1 MNNIAEFLL
10 KFSISKKIYFCLSVP
25 FLAFVVAASFISFQA
40 YERYDLAVR
49 VDKLSHLA
57 PRISNLIHELQKER
71 GATAGFLSQ
80 KEASMAARLDNIRRE
95 TDQQQAALR
104 QAFEKINRHN
114 YRDIFYYRVE
124 KSLATLSRLSSVR
137 QDVSNLKS
145 DIKTSIT
152 YYSTLI
158 AELIDIIKIMKME
171 KNDARLSQT
180 LMSYIN
186 FIYAKEYAGQER
198 AVGTN
203 AFSVGQFDLSNY
215 QRFNQLIARQDTYLA
230 LYQNN
235 LTPEQKQIWQQFKDH
250 QIVKQV
256 AALRKVGLENPMK
269 AITPAI
275 SGSDW
280 FQLITQ
286 KINLMKDIE
295 DQIASDLQ
303 AVSLEIENQELGIFY
318 QNVISLIIVLLIS
331 SLLTFLIIRSIVS
344 PLQQM
349 TDNMLALAN
358 GQNQIDLAEDQNNTE
373 IGAMSRSLVIFK
385 EQALLT
391 EKLNQQEKEQKA
403 KILQRAESIET
414 LVKSFE
420 ASGTNLLDHFVSLS
434 EDLKS
439 SATEMSE
446 LANTAS
452 HELIVTSEEA
462 QNASQNVQT
471 MASAAE
477 ELSSSIGEILSQT
490 QTAAALASETSD
502 ASTKATVSFEKMAV
516 SAQDITNILSMIQDI
531 AAQTNL
537 LALNATIEAA
547 RAGEAGRGFAVVAN
561 EVKNLASQTS
571 LATEQISDQ
580 ISTMQTVTDSAVN
593 SNRVV
598 TQNVQDIIQS
608 SQSIS
613 SAIHQQDTATSEIA
627 QNAQSAAQRTEQVAT
642 NINHVDQMSQKTE
655 NSAEALKELSNILHQ
670 KSEDMRQEMLV
681 FLQQMRDT

>member
-1 MNNIAEFLL
+1 MNNIAVFLL

-40 YERYDLAVR
+40 YERYDLAAR

-80 KEASMAARLDNIRRE
+80 KEASMAARLDNIRQE
-95 TDQQQAALR
+95 TDQQQAILR

-114 YRDIFYYRVE
+114 YRDIFYHRVE

-145 DIKTSIT
+145 DVKTSIT

-171 KNDARLSQT
+171 KNNARLSQT

-203 AFSVGQFDLSNY
+203 AFSVGQFDPSNY
-215 QRFNQLIARQDTYLA
+215 QRFNQLIARQDTYLG

-235 LTPEQKQIWQQFKDH
+235 LTPEQKKVWQQFKDH

-256 AALRKVGLENPMK
+256 AGLRKIGLENPMK
-269 AITPAI
+269 VITPAI
-275 SGSDW
+275 SVSDW

-358 GQNQIDLAEDQNNTE
+358 GQNQIDLVEDQNKTE

-502 ASTKATVSFEKMAV
+502 ASTKATASFEKMAV

-642 NINHVDQMSQKTE
+642 NITHVDQMSQKTE